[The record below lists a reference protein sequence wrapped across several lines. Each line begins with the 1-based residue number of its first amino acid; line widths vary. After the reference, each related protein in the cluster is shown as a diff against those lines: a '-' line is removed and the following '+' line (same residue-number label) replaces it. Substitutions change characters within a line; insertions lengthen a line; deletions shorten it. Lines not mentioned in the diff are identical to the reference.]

1 MRIGFEIQADF
12 RNDQGKGASRRLRR
26 SGKIPAILYGG
37 KLAPRQII
45 LDHQNLM
52 TMIDNE
58 KLYSSII
65 RIKVGS
71 ESQEAIIKDV
81 QMHPAKNAI
90 VHIDL
95 QRVLA
100 DEKIRIHLPIHFH
113 GAAASPGVKTEG
125 GVVSH
130 RISDVE
136 VTCLPKDLPEFLE
149 LDLSQMKL
157 NDTKFL
163 ADIPL
168 PAGVVIP
175 QLQQGRNIAVVS
187 VHAPRAAE
195 PEPTAEAA
203 ATEGAVAGAA
213 AGAAAPAAG
222 EPAKAEAAAPAKK
235 EGGGKK

>member
-12 RNDQGKGASRRLRR
+12 RDDQGKGASRRLRR
-26 SGKIPAILYGG
+26 NGKIPAIIYGG
-37 KLAPRQII
+37 KLEPRQIT
-45 LDHQNLM
+45 LDHQKMM

-71 ESQEAIIKDV
+71 ESQEAIVKDV
-81 QMHPAKNAI
+81 QMHPAKSAI

-95 QRVLA
+95 QRVLEN
-100 DEKIRIHLPIHFH
+100 EKIRIHLPIHFH

-136 VTCLPKDLPEFLE
+136 VVCLPKDLPESLE
-149 LDLSQMKL
+149 LDLTEMKL

-163 ADIPL
+163 SDIPL

-213 AGAAAPAAG
+213 AAAPAAG
-222 EPAKAEAAAPAKK
+222 EAAKAEAAPAKK

>member
-12 RNDQGKGASRRLRR
+12 RDDQGKGASRRLRR
-26 SGKIPAILYGG
+26 RGKIPAIIYGG
-37 KLAPRQII
+37 KLAPRQVIF
-45 LDHQNLM
+45 DHQNMM

-90 VHIDL
+90 MHIDL

-113 GAAASPGVKTEG
+113 GAAGSPGVKTEG

-136 VTCLPKDLPEFLE
+136 VVCLPKDLPEFLE

-157 NDTKFL
+157 NETKFL
-163 ADIPL
+163 SDIPL

-175 QLQQGRNIAVVS
+175 QLQQGRNVAVVS

-195 PEPTAEAA
+195 PEPTEAA
-203 ATEGAVAGAA
+203 AAEGAVA
-213 AGAAAPAAG
+213 AGTTAAAPAAG
-222 EPAKAEAAAPAKK
+222 EVAKADAAAPAKT
-235 EGGGKK
+235 EGGGQK

>member
-1 MRIGFEIQADF
+1 MRIGFEIQADS
-12 RNDQGKGASRRLRR
+12 RDDQGKGASRRLRR
-26 SGKIPAILYGG
+26 RGKVPAIIYGG
-37 KLAPRQII
+37 KLEPRQIT

-52 TMIDNE
+52 TMIENE

-65 RIKVGS
+65 RIKVGA

-81 QMHPAKNAI
+81 QMHPAKNSI

-95 QRVLA
+95 QRVLEN
-100 DEKIRIHLPIHFH
+100 EKIRIHLPIHFH
-113 GAAASPGVKTEG
+113 GAAGSPGVKTEG

-136 VTCLPKDLPEFLE
+136 VACLPKDLPESLE

-163 ADIPL
+163 SDIAL
-168 PAGVVIP
+168 PGGVVIP

-195 PEPTAEAA
+195 PEPTAEGAA
-203 ATEGAVAGAA
+203 AEGAVAGAA
-213 AGAAAPAAG
+213 ATVAAPAA
-222 EPAKAEAAAPAKK
+222 AEAAKPEAAGKK

>member
-1 MRIGFEIQADF
+1 MRIGFEIQADS
-12 RNDQGKGASRRLRR
+12 RDDQGKGASRRLRR
-26 SGKIPAILYGG
+26 HGKIPAIVYGG
-37 KLAPRQII
+37 KLAPRQIT
-45 LDHQNLM
+45 LDHQHMM
-52 TMIDNE
+52 TMVDNQ
-58 KLYSSII
+58 KLYTSII
-65 RIKVGS
+65 RVKVGS
-71 ESQEAIIKDV
+71 DNEDAVIKDV

-95 QRVLA
+95 QRVFEN
-100 DEKIRIHLPIHFH
+100 EKIRIYLPIVCH

-136 VTCLPKDLPEFLE
+136 VVCLPKDLPEALE

-157 NDTKFL
+157 NETKFL
-163 ADIPL
+163 SDIPL
-168 PAGVVIP
+168 PPGVVIP
-175 QLQQGRNIAVVS
+175 QLQQGRNVAVVS

-203 ATEGAVAGAA
+203 AAEGAVA
-213 AGAAAPAAG
+213 AGAAATAATPA
-222 EPAKAEAAAPAKK
+222 AEAAKPDAAASAKK